1 MSFKSIYPIMNHIAV
16 QLRTST
22 RSVNSLS
29 SSVFTFLII
38 IKNTIFNKKYK
49 VVQIKEVKK
58 KDNLIKRIIKKI
70 KN

>member
-38 IKNTIFNKKYK
+38 IKNTIFNSGKKNC
-49 VVQIKEVKK
+49 EKK
-58 KDNLIKRIIKKI
+58 SNQKNYLNLIIQ
-70 KN
+70 N